1 MEKIG
6 CSFTIV
12 FIIVIGFSYIESY
25 CREHKYKLVAGN
37 LSTVTKQSL
46 FFWSIAFIVLLFSFT
61 RSEDF
66 GADLYWYKVHFF
78 QYVDERGTSY
88 EALYEWLQ
96 FIFHQFSNSFRW
108 FMMMCS
114 SLTLIPVLITIREEV
129 THRYYWIALEIICL
143 TFLLDSFSIVRAF
156 LGLSF
161 VFLAYKHIKIDENG
175 KRHIHFRFY
184 LYGFI
189 AVCFHRT
196 MLVNLLLLFISS
208 FHLSFIKRVLI
219 GLSFLGINS
228 IIPNLISVIIKLT
241 NDGRYLMYV
250 DRGASEF
257 SLSYFLQFFTI
268 FFILNRYC
276 RKNSKEEILSN
287 YFFYMCLICFIT
299 VFPAQHRLLR
309 QAVPL
314 SAVGLPNIFE
324 KIYDKRE
331 SFFVML
337 VYQAIIIF
345 AFLLSRGV
353 VIDLIAKF
361 GG

>member
-1 MEKIG
+1 MEQIG
-6 CSFTIV
+6 GSFAIV
-12 FIIVIGFSYIESY
+12 FIIAIGFSYIESF
-25 CREHKYKLVAGN
+25 CREHKYKFVAGS

-66 GADLYWYKVHFF
+66 GADLYWYKVHFY
-78 QYVDERGTSY
+78 QYVYKRGTSY

-108 FMMMCS
+108 FMVVCS
-114 SLTLIPVLITIREEV
+114 SLTLIPALITIREEI

-161 VFLAYKHIKIDENG
+161 VFLAYRHIKIDENG
-175 KRHIHFRFY
+175 KHHIRFGFY

-189 AVCFHRT
+189 AICFHRT
-196 MLVNLLLLFISS
+196 MLVNLLILFISR

-219 GLSFLGINS
+219 GLFFLGINS
-228 IIPNLISVIIKLT
+228 IIPHLISVIIKLT
-241 NDGRYLMYV
+241 NDGRYLIYA
-250 DRGASEF
+250 DIRASEF
-257 SLSYFLQFFTI
+257 SLSYFIQFSII

-276 RKNSKEEILSN
+276 RKNSKEEMLSN

-324 KIYDKRE
+324 NIHDKRE

-337 VYQAIIIF
+337 AYQAIIIF
-345 AFLLSRGV
+345 AFLFSRGI
-353 VIDLIAKF
+353 VIDLIVKF